1 MAQHYARIKKGKVR
15 EVTTLDPAQYYVAT
29 AASWIECPSDVVVNS
44 DYDAEKKTFTAP
56 PAPIDPT
63 TCERILEHERASD
76 ALERNKDCHPVRPAD
91 DVKFMPK
98 DQ

>member
-15 EVTTLDPAQYYVAT
+15 EVTTLDPAKYYVAT
-29 AASWIECPSDVVVNS
+29 AASWIECPETTVVNS

-56 PAPIDPT
+56 PAAPDPT
-63 TCERILEHERASD
+63 KAKRILEDEKASD
-76 ALERNKDCHPVRPAD
+76 AKNEGQHPVRPAD
-91 DVKFMPK
+91 DVEFMPK